1 MITKVLKTIEAY
13 QMLSPDSAVVAGVSG
28 GADSMALLHVLQ
40 SWRKDWPELK
50 VTAAHVNHCL
60 RGAEADRDEEH
71 VRRYCQREGIPLE
84 VLKIDVREE
93 AAKRKLGLEAC
104 GRAVRYE
111 FFRRLAGEN
120 GVIATAHTL
129 SDLAETVLLHLTRGT
144 GLKGLCGIPP
154 VRENIVRPLIDC
166 SRREIED
173 YCREHKIPY
182 VTDSTNLEAW
192 YSRNKVRLQ
201 VLPALKEINPA
212 FEEAV
217 GRMAQSLRE
226 DDGCLWEEARELL
239 GRAALEKDGWSCSVL
254 SRGRKP
260 VRIRA
265 IRLLQG
271 ASRPEA
277 RHLEEIDRIIL
288 AGQGGVSVPGGLD
301 FHANRGVLRT
311 VPHKKRKIPQ

>member
-182 VTDSTNLEAW
+182 VTDSTNLEAR

-226 DDGCLWEEARELL
+226 DDGCLCEEARELL
-239 GRAALEKDGWSCSVL
+239 GRAALEKGGWSCSVL

-288 AGQGGVSVPGGLD
+288 ALSLI
-301 FHANRGVLRT
+301 H
-311 VPHKKRKIPQ
+311 I